1 MQRYWLIVVALL
13 AAGCDRQ
20 PAAEAAV
27 PAQQGVVDSIFPVEE
42 EIRRF
47 KGQLGS
53 TLPTELQNGAHSR
66 AELVSEFGNALPQ
79 HDTAR
84 IRILA
89 INAAEFIELYYP
101 YTQYTRPPYRQSP
114 ALLWF
119 LIQQNSEKGLGRALA
134 RFGGQ
139 ALDSRSLECQEPRV
153 QERNR
158 LWDCMVR
165 WQTVGEAG
173 KPDPIRLFGTILE
186 RDGRFKFL
194 SFANDL

>member
-47 KGQLGS
+47 KVQVGA
-53 TLPTELQNGAHSR
+53 TLPSQLQNGAHSR
-66 AELVSEFGNALPQ
+66 AELVADFGAALAQ

-84 IRILA
+84 IHILA

-101 YTQYTRPPYRQSP
+101 YTQYTGPPYRQSP

-139 ALDSRSLECQEPRV
+139 TMATHSLQCQEHQV
-153 QERNR
+153 QELNR
-158 LWDCMVR
+158 LWDCVVR

-173 KPDPIRLFGTILE
+173 KTDPIRLFGTILE